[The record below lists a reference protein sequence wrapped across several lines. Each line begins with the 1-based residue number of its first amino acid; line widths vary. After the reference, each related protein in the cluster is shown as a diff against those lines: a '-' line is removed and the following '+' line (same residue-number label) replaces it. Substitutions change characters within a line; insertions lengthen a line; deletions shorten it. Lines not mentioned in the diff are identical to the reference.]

1 MIKERGF
8 KRQINPR
15 SIWTGRQEH
24 EISKK
29 IRRIK
34 GKMAKLQNLLNKAR
48 TKVELSRFL
57 FIFLHSH

>member
-8 KRQINPR
+8 KMKIDPR
-15 SIWTGRQEH
+15 SIWAGRQEH

-34 GKMAKLQNLLNKAR
+34 GKIAKF
-48 TKVELSRFL
+48 T
-57 FIFLHSH
+57 